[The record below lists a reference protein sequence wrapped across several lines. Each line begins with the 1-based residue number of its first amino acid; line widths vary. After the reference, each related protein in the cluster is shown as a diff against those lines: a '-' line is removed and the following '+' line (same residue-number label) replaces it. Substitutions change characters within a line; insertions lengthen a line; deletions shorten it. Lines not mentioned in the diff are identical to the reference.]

1 MRAVLISA
9 CGPATYRI
17 IKDVLTPEAP
27 STVDFDTIVEKLTQ
41 HFQPVP
47 NQIAQRCKFF
57 SRIRRPHESI
67 AEYVA
72 QLKKLVEHCQFG
84 DKLNEMLR
92 DRLVCGVANVKW
104 QQRLLSEEAL
114 TYDRTLKLLLAM
126 EAAEKEARDISGIK
140 DVHNVHHKR
149 LSPIYNSHPK
159 PHPEHQRSKSCSR
172 CGGNHN
178 QANCSFI
185 NEECF
190 YCHKKGHIS
199 AVCFQKRRDSKQPR
213 RSPQDQQYQHS
224 ERKQNKI
231 PRRFEKK
238 PTHKVEETTESEQS
252 SEYQMYNCHTVE
264 SQPLCVEL
272 LIQGA
277 LLSMEVDTGATL
289 SIISRQ
295 TYDTAWTGTQV
306 PPIKPS
312 NVKLRTYMGEGIP
325 VDGAIEVDVSYQD
338 QKAHLNLLVVAGNG
352 PSLMG
357 RDWLSHVKLDWT
369 KLHQLQIDPTN
380 DLEKMIDR
388 HKDLFKQELGKIK
401 GVTAKLYLNA
411 NTQPMFYRA
420 RPVPFSVR
428 AKVEVEIDRQV
439 KMGILEPVQFSEW
452 ATPVVPILKGDGS
465 IRLCG
470 DYKVTV
476 NRETKVDTYPLP
488 RIEDIHAS
496 LAGGTMFTKLDL
508 SHAYQQVMLDE
519 ETKQCVTI
527 NTHKGLYQV
536 N

>member
-1 MRAVLISA
+1 MASHGHLGEFDASKDDWTSYIERAQQYFAANDIDSPAKMHAVLISA

-57 SRIRRPHESI
+57 SHIRRPHESI

-213 RSPQDQQYQHS
+213 RSPQDQ
-224 ERKQNKI
+224 
-231 PRRFEKK
+231 
-238 PTHKVEETTESEQS
+238 
-252 SEYQMYNCHTVE
+252 
-264 SQPLCVEL
+264 
-272 LIQGA
+272 
-277 LLSMEVDTGATL
+277 
-289 SIISRQ
+289 
-295 TYDTAWTGTQV
+295 
-306 PPIKPS
+306 
-312 NVKLRTYMGEGIP
+312 
-325 VDGAIEVDVSYQD
+325 
-338 QKAHLNLLVVAGNG
+338 
-352 PSLMG
+352 
-357 RDWLSHVKLDWT
+357 
-369 KLHQLQIDPTN
+369 
-380 DLEKMIDR
+380 
-388 HKDLFKQELGKIK
+388 
-401 GVTAKLYLNA
+401 
-411 NTQPMFYRA
+411 
-420 RPVPFSVR
+420 
-428 AKVEVEIDRQV
+428 
-439 KMGILEPVQFSEW
+439 
-452 ATPVVPILKGDGS
+452 
-465 IRLCG
+465 
-470 DYKVTV
+470 
-476 NRETKVDTYPLP
+476 
-488 RIEDIHAS
+488 
-496 LAGGTMFTKLDL
+496 
-508 SHAYQQVMLDE
+508 
-519 ETKQCVTI
+519 
-527 NTHKGLYQV
+527 
-536 N
+536 